1 MQDDKCRAPAEQ
13 VDHVMR
19 LAEGG
24 DQRDWD
30 LLQSLCQPHHDAKTR
45 RGRKAREDPSA
56 MTEQHRGQRSLRPLP
71 LLTLP
76 LKQHDD
82 AQDVDDELGG
92 SEAHRADEDD
102 DVDPPGIAEP
112 AVETG

>member
-56 MTEQHRGQRSLRPLP
+56 MTLRFKTTYYCRHYGQ
-71 LLTLP
+71 
-76 LKQHDD
+76 K
-82 AQDVDDELGG
+82 LGG
-92 SEAHRADEDD
+92 QVPRLWPTTARAHQAQVLPVLTPNARA
-102 DVDPPGIAEP
+102 VRGPCRC
-112 AVETG
+112 

>member
-30 LLQSLCQPHHDAKTR
+30 LLQSLCQLHHDAKTR
-45 RGRKAREDPSA
+45 RGREAREDPSA

-76 LKQHDD
+76 LNTTMPRMPTMSWVAAKPI
-82 AQDVDDELGG
+82 V
-92 SEAHRADEDD
+92 
-102 DVDPPGIAEP
+102 PMKMMM
-112 AVETG
+112 